1 MNAHSKITMKRGRK
15 TDSRGIPL
23 SALAIPL
30 LLGIY
35 LLITST
41 RYLFSNIAILDAKRM
56 IEIAVFGVIL
66 VVAILEPKLRMELAA
81 QFRRISRWIGLGLLG
96 IIGLGAISS
105 GYNAASPFALA
116 YSLADVYMLA
126 MIVVLTLVVAACR
139 SIAGT
144 RFDQLAMFCLAL
156 LGLAVGLQE
165 LIGVAVSWSA
175 GHQFSYDIAL
185 THFAHPRFFNQLQSW
200 TVPLLAALPVVFSRH
215 RLAALLCVL
224 ILGLH
229 WYILLM
235 TGARGSTLSLLV
247 AFAASLLLFPQ
258 ARRQIIKWQSA
269 GFLLGAVIY
278 LLMFLGPDSGHQ
290 PLGAP
295 TILQAPATED
305 VAAAENPGTAGLSGK
320 TRGEAV
326 NPYLE
331 LSLGRPMLHSSGRIN
346 LWSTALGYAKENL
359 LLGIGPMN
367 FACKGPFGRVGHPHN
382 FALQLLSEWGLPAT
396 LLAIGI
402 LVALL
407 NLLVS
412 RLRVPP
418 GLGPPEPRLLQAV
431 LSTSLLAAI
440 LHSGL
445 SGLLIMPASQAA
457 AVLICGWLLGTFS
470 PCEDNLTGYPKE
482 YKESQYRYVSTLV
495 LIISLASSLV
505 LWLFISQEVK
515 KMTSY
520 KRQLPSIEWVMPRFW
535 QLGKV
540 CWLHAHPE
548 T

>member
-1 MNAHSKITMKRGRK
+1 MKRGHK
-15 TDSRGIPL
+15 TKSQGIPL
-23 SALAIPL
+23 SAQAIPL
-30 LLGIY
+30 LLCIY

-56 IEIAVFGVIL
+56 IEITVFGVIL
-66 VVAILEPKLRMELAA
+66 VVAILDSKLRMELAA

-144 RFDQLAMFCLAL
+144 RFDQLTMFCLAL

-185 THFAHPRFFNQLQSW
+185 THFAHPRFYNQLQSW

-215 RLAALLCVL
+215 RLAALLCVP

-235 TGARGSTLSLLV
+235 TGARGGTLSLLA
-247 AFAASLLLFPQ
+247 AFALSLVLFPGT
-258 ARRQIIKWQSA
+258 RRMIIKWQSA
-269 GFLLGAVIY
+269 GIVLGALIY
-278 LLMFLGPDSGHQ
+278 SLMLLGPDTGFE
-290 PLGAP
+290 PL
-295 TILQAPATED
+295 TTRTQLQNSPKTHNAMMD
-305 VAAAENPGTAGLSGK
+305 SSSNSDLSGK
-320 TRGEAV
+320 ASGKDS
-326 NPYLE
+326 NPYFE
-331 LSLGRPMLHSSGRIN
+331 LSLGRPMLNTSGR
-346 LWSTALGYAKENL
+346 LRMWRKAVEYGRENP

-367 FACKGPFGRVGHPHN
+367 FACKGPSGWAGHPHN
-382 FALQLLSEWGLPAT
+382 FAMQLLSEWGLPAT
-396 LLAIGI
+396 LLALSLLFFI
-402 LVALL
+402 LA
-407 NLLVS
+407 
-412 RLRVPP
+412 
-418 GLGPPEPRLLQAV
+418 RLLRHLKTEASKNPTALWQLQVA
-431 LSTSLLAAI
+431 LSTSILAAVMY
-440 LHSGL
+440 SGF
-445 SGLLIMPASQAA
+445 SAVLIMPASQVSAI
-457 AVLICGWLLGTFS
+457 LICGWLLGTFS
-470 PCEDNLTGYPKE
+470 PSSATAIDFSAEHHGV
-482 YKESQYRYVSTLV
+482 QYRRASILILV
-495 LIISLASSLV
+495 TSLTATMV
-505 LWLFISQEVK
+505 LLTFGSFETMRMGIYQE
-515 KMTSY
+515 
-520 KRQLPSIEWVMPRFW
+520 QLPHADRTQPRFW

-548 T
+548 K